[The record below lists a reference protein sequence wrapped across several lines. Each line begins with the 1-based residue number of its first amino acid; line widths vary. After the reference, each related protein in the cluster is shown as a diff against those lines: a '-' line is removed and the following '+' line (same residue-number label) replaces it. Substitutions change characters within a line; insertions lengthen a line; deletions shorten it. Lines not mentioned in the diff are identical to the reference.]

1 MMRVESE
8 TVIGQPSDTVFSFAT
23 NVNNQILWV
32 PAVAEVRATSEDSID
47 VGTNFVQVVQFLG
60 RRFEANFQVT
70 KYEENRLMSFQSTS
84 GPIEMEIIET
94 FQPVGEQTRA
104 HLVLQ
109 GEPHGFF
116 GIARPLLQNLVQ
128 RQLDSAVA
136 NLKDVLESRSN

>member
-8 TVIGQPSDTVFSFAT
+8 TVIGRPRDAVFSFAAD
-23 NVNNQILWV
+23 VSNQIMWV
-32 PAVAEVRATSEDSID
+32 PAVAEVRSTSEESIG
-47 VGTNFVQVVQFLG
+47 VGANFVQVVQFLG

-70 KYEENRLMSFQSTS
+70 KYEENRMMSFQSTS

-116 GIARPLLQNLVQ
+116 GVARPLLQNLVQ
-128 RQLDSAVA
+128 RQLDTAVA
-136 NLKDVLESRSN
+136 NLKDVLESRED